1 MELGR
6 KCKSFRKDVD
16 NMDVT
21 LRTATMSDLP
31 LIVDIYNQTIPS
43 HQVTADLKPVT
54 VDQRRP
60 WFLAHSANH
69 YPLWVVQAD
78 DQVVG
83 WMSFSPF
90 YGRAAYA
97 KTAEIS
103 IYLDRSVQGQGV
115 GSQVLALIPTQM
127 TTVGLTTLVAYIFSS
142 NLPSIKLF
150 KKFGFEQWGFLPAV
164 AELDQRPND
173 LVILGRHF

>member
-1 MELGR
+1 MGI
-6 KCKSFRKDVD
+6 
-16 NMDVT
+16 T

-31 LIVDIYNQTIPS
+31 IIVDIYNQVIPG

-54 VDQRRP
+54 VDQRRD
-60 WFLAHSANH
+60 WFLAHSADH
-69 YPLWVVQAD
+69 YPLWVIVKGD
-78 DQVVG
+78 LIVG
-83 WMSFSPF
+83 WLSFSAF

-103 IYLDRSVQGQGV
+103 IYLDRSVQGQGI
-115 GSQVLALIPTQM
+115 GSQVLEMVPTKV
-127 TTVGLTTLVAYIFSS
+127 TLAGLKVLLAYVFSS

-150 KKFGFEQWGFLPAV
+150 KKFGYDQWGFLPAV

-173 LVILGRHF
+173 LVILGKHFD